1 MKVVLDENAKEP
13 YRAHPFDG
21 GADLCAVNGG
31 VVKPGGTEIFDTG
44 VHVAIP
50 ESCAGFVKGRSG
62 MAFNHKVICHEG
74 TVDYGYTGS
83 IKVLLINLS
92 DKPYTVNTGDRIA
105 QLVIQPV
112 VLTPFEIVKTL
123 DKTAR
128 GPLGFGS
135 TGR

>member
-1 MKVVLDENAKEP
+1 MKTVLDENAKEP

-21 GADLCAVNGG
+21 GADLHAVNGG
-31 VVKPGGTEIFDTG
+31 VVNPGGTEIFDTG

-83 IKVLLINLS
+83 IKVLLINMS
-92 DKPYTVNTGDRIA
+92 DKPYTVNPGDRIA

-123 DKTAR
+123 DKTTR
-128 GPLGFGS
+128 CSFGFGS